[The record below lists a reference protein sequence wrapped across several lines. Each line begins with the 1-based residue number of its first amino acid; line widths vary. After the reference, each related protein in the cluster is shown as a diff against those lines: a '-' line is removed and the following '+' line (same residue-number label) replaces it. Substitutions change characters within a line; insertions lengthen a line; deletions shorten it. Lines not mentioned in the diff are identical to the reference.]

1 MTDNIRVLVVDD
13 HSLFRTGVVQTLA
26 LDTSMEIVGEGG
38 SAAEAVE
45 LARQQQADVMLLD
58 IAMPGNGIEAA
69 REIARLEHP
78 PKVIM
83 LTVSEN
89 ETDIMRALEAGAVGY
104 VLKGIK
110 ANDLIEAV
118 RSVAAGGSFVSP
130 NLTLRILANVKPREV
145 ANPLAGLTKQEERT
159 LRLLAAGLS
168 NREIGQKLG
177 VVEKTIKFH
186 VTRILGKL
194 KVRNRVEAAVI
205 ARREWGDDVDDPT
218 AHAKPN

>member
-1 MTDNIRVLVVDD
+1 MTDNIRVVVVDD

-26 LDTSMEIVGEGG
+26 LDISMEIVGEGG
-38 SAAEAVE
+38 SAAEAVD
-45 LARQQQADVMLLD
+45 LSRLQQPDVMLLD
-58 IAMPGNGIEAA
+58 ITMPGNGIEAA
-69 REIARLEHP
+69 REILRLEHP

-89 ETDIMRALEAGAVGY
+89 DTDIARALEVGAVGY
-104 VLKGIK
+104 LLKGVK

-130 NLTLRILANVKPREV
+130 NLTLRILAQVKAREV
-145 ANPLAGLTKQEERT
+145 ANPLAALTKQEERT
-159 LRLLAAGLS
+159 LRLLATGLS

-186 VTRILGKL
+186 VTRILEKL

-205 ARREWGDDVDDPT
+205 ARREWGDDIDEP
-218 AHAKPN
+218 AHAKQ

>member
-1 MTDNIRVLVVDD
+1 MTDNVRVVVVDD

-26 LDTSMEIVGEGG
+26 LDPFIEVVGEGG

-45 LARQQQADVMLLD
+45 LSKLLQPDVMLLD

-69 REIARLEHP
+69 REILRLEHP
-78 PKVIM
+78 PKVVM

-89 ETDIMRALEAGAVGY
+89 ETDIIRAAEVGVVGY
-104 VLKGIK
+104 VLKGVK

-130 NLTLRILANVKPREV
+130 NLALSILANVKAREV
-145 ANPLAGLTKQEERT
+145 ANPFAGFTKQEERT
-159 LRLLAAGLS
+159 LRLLAAGMS

-177 VVEKTIKFH
+177 VAEKTIKFH
-186 VTRILGKL
+186 VTGILKKL
-194 KVRNRVEAAVI
+194 KVRNRVEAALI
-205 ARREWGDDVDDPT
+205 ARREWGDGVHEPIE
-218 AHAKPN
+218 HGNSN

>member
-1 MTDNIRVLVVDD
+1 MADNIRVVVVDD

-26 LDTSMEIVGEGG
+26 LDASMEIVGEGG
-38 SAAEAVE
+38 SAAEAVD
-45 LARQQQADVMLLD
+45 LSRLQQPDVMLLD
-58 IAMPGNGIEAA
+58 ITMPGNGIEAA
-69 REIARLEHP
+69 REILRLEHP

-89 ETDIMRALEAGAVGY
+89 DTDIARALEVGAVGY
-104 VLKGIK
+104 LLKGVK

-130 NLTLRILANVKPREV
+130 NLTLRILAQVKAREV
-145 ANPLAGLTKQEERT
+145 ANPLAALTKQEERT
-159 LRLLAAGLS
+159 LRLLATGLS

-186 VTRILGKL
+186 VTRILEKL
-194 KVRNRVEAAVI
+194 RVRNRVEAAVI
-205 ARREWGDDVDDPT
+205 ARREWGDDIDEP

>member
-1 MTDNIRVLVVDD
+1 MTDNVRVVVVDD

-26 LDTSMEIVGEGG
+26 LDPFIEVVGEGG
-38 SAAEAVE
+38 SAAEAVGT
-45 LARQQQADVMLLD
+45 LQLLQPDVMLLD

-69 REIARLEHP
+69 REILRLEHP

-89 ETDIMRALEAGAVGY
+89 ETDIIRAVEVGVVGY
-104 VLKGIK
+104 VLKGVK

-118 RSVAAGGSFVSP
+118 RGVAAGGSFVSP
-130 NLTLRILANVKPREV
+130 NLALSILANVKAREV
-145 ANPLAGLTKQEERT
+145 ANPFAGLTKQEERT

-177 VVEKTIKFH
+177 VAEKTIKFH
-186 VTRILGKL
+186 VTGILEKL
-194 KVRNRVEAAVI
+194 KVRNRVEAAII
-205 ARREWGDDVDDPT
+205 ARREWGDGVHEPI
-218 AHAKPN
+218 AHGNPN

>member
-1 MTDNIRVLVVDD
+1 MADNIRVVVVDD

-26 LDTSMEIVGEGG
+26 LDASMEIVGEGG
-38 SAAEAVE
+38 SAAEAVD
-45 LARQQQADVMLLD
+45 LSRLQQPDVMLLD
-58 IAMPGNGIEAA
+58 ITMPGNGIEAA
-69 REIARLEHP
+69 REILRLEHP

-89 ETDIMRALEAGAVGY
+89 DTDIARALEVGAVGY
-104 VLKGIK
+104 LLKGVK

-130 NLTLRILANVKPREV
+130 NLTLRILAQVKAREV
-145 ANPLAGLTKQEERT
+145 ANPLAALTKQEERT
-159 LRLLAAGLS
+159 LRLLATGLS

-186 VTRILGKL
+186 VTRILEKL
-194 KVRNRVEAAVI
+194 RVRNRVEAAVI
-205 ARREWGDDVDDPT
+205 ARREWGDDIDEP
-218 AHAKPN
+218 AHAKQ